1 MTLVQPQVN
10 SGLWS
15 NVWKL
20 LRIRLQISWNSFV
33 RGKIGSKIA
42 MIVVVLVII
51 GIMVGVFIGSNALL
65 KFLHSAEFTQIF
77 GDANQLIQIVP
88 SVVITIATLFT
99 FFTSFGVLLQALYLA
114 NDMEFLL
121 TTPIPIRAVF
131 LSKMIQAILP
141 NFGLTSLFV
150 LPILFG
156 LGTSSGYNVLF
167 YIFLILI
174 LVILALAAAS
184 ITSLMVMGIA
194 RIFSPRRIAEVLGF
208 AAALISIICSQSG
221 QLFRFSNANV
231 NPAQVTN
238 IVSMFSR
245 FNSPWSPF
253 TWAGNGVIALGQG
266 NWLTGIG
273 FTLLTLVLSGGLFY
287 VALVTAEKLYY
298 TGWARVQGSLR
309 RKKKPAKT
317 ASTKNNQTATWLEKR
332 TPSPIRA
339 ILLKDFLLLRRDLRN
354 LSQVLS
360 PLIFG
365 VIYAFVLVRTGGQVS
380 SETSTAPA
388 FVTSIINATF
398 SFGDIALALFI
409 GWSLAS
415 RLAGMAFSQENK
427 NYWMLKS
434 APVAVRQLLIAKFF
448 VAYIP
453 TLIVGFL
460 FLGLFVIVQP
470 AKLANFPFALLV
482 YALSMA
488 GLVGIDLAFGV
499 SGAHFN
505 WDDPR
510 KMQRTSSGCLSALL
524 SVAYFGVSLVLF
536 LGPSVLFSL
545 LGLPVIYGK
554 LIGLLLG
561 SGLSA
566 VGVIA
571 PLRIVWD
578 RVARLNEE

>member
-1 MTLVQPQVN
+1 MNLAQPRVEP
-10 SGLWS
+10 GLWS

-20 LRIRLQISWNSFV
+20 LRIRLQISWNSFL
-33 RGKIGSKIA
+33 RGKIGSKIGT
-42 MIVVVLVII
+42 IVVILII
-51 GIMVGVFIGSNALL
+51 LGVMVGVFIGSNALL
-65 KFLHSAEFTQIF
+65 RFIHSSEFTQIF
-77 GDANQLIQIVP
+77 GDANKIIQIVP
-88 SVVITIATLFT
+88 SLVITIATMFT

-114 NDMEFLL
+114 GDMEFLL
-121 TTPIPIRAVF
+121 STPIPIRAVF
-131 LSKMIQAILP
+131 LSKLIQAILP

-156 LGTSSGYNVLF
+156 LGFASGYNILF

-174 LVILALAAAS
+174 LSILALAAAS
-184 ITSLMVMGIA
+184 ITSLVVMGIA

-208 AAALISIICSQSG
+208 VAALLSIICSQSG
-221 QLFRFSNANV
+221 QLFRYSNANV
-231 NPAQVTN
+231 NPAQVTSLVN
-238 IVSMFSR
+238 GLTG

-253 TWAGNGVIALGQG
+253 AWAGQGVVALGEG
-266 NWLTGIG
+266 NWLPGIG
-273 FTLLTLVLSGGLFY
+273 LTLLIMVLSGGLFY
-287 VALVTAEKLYY
+287 AALVTAENLYY
-298 TGWARVQGSLR
+298 TGWSRVQGSWK

-317 ASTKNNQTATWLEKR
+317 ASAKTNQTATWLEKR

-339 ILLKDFLLLRRDLRN
+339 ILVKDFLMLRRDLRN

-365 VIYAFVLVRTGGQVS
+365 IIYAFVLVRTGGQVS
-380 SETSTAPA
+380 SSNSTTPA
-388 FVTSIINATF
+388 LVTEILKATL
-398 SFGDIALALFI
+398 SFGDIALALFV

-427 NYWMLKS
+427 SFWVLKS
-434 APVAVRQLLIAKFF
+434 APVNVRQLLISKFF

-453 TLIVGFL
+453 TLVMGFL
-460 FLGLFVIVQP
+460 FLGLFVVVQP
-470 AKLANFPFALLV
+470 AKLANLPFACLV
-482 YALSMA
+482 FALSML

-510 KMQRTSSGCLSALL
+510 KMQRSASGCLSALL
-524 SVAYFGVSLVLF
+524 SVAYFGLSLILF
-536 LGPSVLFSL
+536 LGPTVLSSL
-545 LGLPVIYGK
+545 FGFPVLYGR
-554 LIGLLLG
+554 LAGLLLG
-561 SGLSA
+561 SGLST

>member
-1 MTLVQPQVN
+1 MTLAQARSEP
-10 SGLWS
+10 GLWL

-33 RGKIGSKIA
+33 RGKIGAKIGT
-42 MIVVVLVII
+42 IVVVLVII

-65 KFLHSAEFTQIF
+65 NFIHSAEFTQIF
-77 GDANQLIQIVP
+77 GDPTKIINLVP
-88 SVVITIATLFT
+88 SFVISIATLFT

-156 LGTSSGYNVLF
+156 LGSSSHYNVLF
-167 YIFLILI
+167 YVFLILI

-184 ITSLMVMGIA
+184 ITSLVVMSIA
-194 RIFSPRRIAEVLGF
+194 RIISPRRIAEVLGF
-208 AAALISIICSQSG
+208 AAALISIICSQTG
-221 QLFRFSNANV
+221 QLFRYSNTNV
-231 NPAQVTN
+231 NPAQLTS
-238 IVSMFSR
+238 IVNGVSG
-245 FNSPWSPF
+245 FNSAWSPF
-253 TWAGNGVIALGQG
+253 AWAGNGVVALGQG
-266 NWLTGIG
+266 NWLPG
-273 FTLLTLVLSGGLFY
+273 FGLTLLTLVLSGGLFY
-287 VALVTAEKLYY
+287 GALVTAEKLYY
-298 TGWARVQGSLR
+298 TGWSRVQSNLR

-317 ASTKNNQTATWLEKR
+317 APAKNQSTTWLEKR

-339 ILLKDFLLLRRDLRN
+339 ILVKDFLLLRRDLRN

-365 VIYAFVLVRTGGQVS
+365 IIYAFVLIRTGGQVS
-380 SETSTAPA
+380 SENSGAPA
-388 FVTSIINATF
+388 IVTSILNATF
-398 SFGDIALALFI
+398 SYGDIALALFI

-415 RLAGMAFSQENK
+415 RLAGMAFSHENK

-434 APVAVRQLLIAKFF
+434 APVDVRQLLIAKYLVAF
-448 VAYIP
+448 VP
-453 TLIVGFL
+453 TLIIGFL
-460 FLGLFVIVQP
+460 FLGLFAIVQP
-470 AKLANFPFALLV
+470 AKLPNLPFGFLV
-482 YALSMA
+482 FALSMA

-510 KMQRTSSGCLSALL
+510 KMQRTSSGCMSALL
-524 SVAYFGVSLVLF
+524 SIAYFGLSLVLF
-536 LGPSVLFSL
+536 LAPSVVFSL
-545 LGLPVIYGK
+545 LGLPVFYGK
-554 LIGLLLG
+554 IIGLVLG

-566 VGVIA
+566 VGIIA

-578 RVARLNEE
+578 RVERLNEE

>member
-1 MTLVQPQVN
+1 MNLAQPRID

-33 RGKIGSKIA
+33 RGKLRSKILT
-42 MIVVVLVII
+42 IVVILII
-51 GIMVGVFIGSNALL
+51 LGIMVGVFIGSNALL
-65 KFLHSAEFTQIF
+65 QFIHSAEFTQLF
-77 GDANQLIQIVP
+77 GDPTQIINIVP
-88 SVVITIATLFT
+88 SLVITIATLFT

-131 LSKMIQAILP
+131 LSKLIQAILP

-156 LGTSSGYNVLF
+156 LGIASGYNVLF

-184 ITSLMVMGIA
+184 ITSLVVMGIA

-208 AAALISIICSQSG
+208 TAALISIICSQSG
-221 QLFRFSNANV
+221 QLFRFSNTNV
-231 NPAQVTN
+231 NPAQVSS
-238 IVSMFSR
+238 IVTGLSG
-245 FNSPWSPF
+245 FNSLWSPF
-253 TWAGNGVIALGQG
+253 AWAGQGVVALGKG
-266 NWLTGIG
+266 NWLPGIG
-273 FTLLTLVLSGGLFY
+273 LTLLTLVLSSGLFMG
-287 VALVTAEKLYY
+287 ALVTAEKLYY
-298 TGWARVQGSLR
+298 TGWARVQGSWR
-309 RKKKPAKT
+309 RKKKPART
-317 ASTKNNQTATWLEKR
+317 VSAANNQAATWLEKR

-339 ILLKDFLLLRRDLRN
+339 ILVKDFLTLRRDLRN

-365 VIYAFVLVRTGGQVS
+365 VIYAFVLIRTGGQVS
-380 SETSTAPA
+380 SEASNNPA
-388 FVTSIINATF
+388 IVTSIINATF

-427 NYWMLKS
+427 NYWILKS
-434 APVAVRQLLIAKFF
+434 APVNVRQLLIAKYL

-453 TLIVGFL
+453 TLVVGFL
-460 FLGLFVIVQP
+460 FLGLFVVVQP
-470 AKLANFPFALLV
+470 AKLANLPFALLV
-482 YALSMA
+482 FALSMA

-499 SGAHFN
+499 AGAHFN

-510 KMQRTSSGCLSALL
+510 KMQRSSSGCLSALL
-524 SVAYFGVSLVLF
+524 SVAYFGVSLLLF
-536 LGPSVLFSL
+536 LGPTVLFTL
-545 LGLPVIYGK
+545 LGLPLIYGK
-554 LIGLLLG
+554 LVGLLLG
-561 SGLSA
+561 SGFSA
-566 VGVIA
+566 VGVVA

-578 RVARLNEE
+578 RVARLNEG